1 MNCMWVS
8 KKNEQGSSLYLR
20 YNLYMRRTVKLSLK
34 KENLVTEFQLIKFHG
49 HRTRIG
55 STGYRIPADF
65 DFLCYSSKVDLVKV
79 D

>member
-1 MNCMWVS
+1 MNCVCFS

-34 KENLVTEFQLIKFHG
+34 KENLVTEFH
-49 HRTRIG
+49 HTRRIV
-55 STGYRIPADF
+55 STGYRIPAGF

-79 D
+79 DLVKVD

>member
-1 MNCMWVS
+1 MNYMWVS

-34 KENLVTEFQLIKFHG
+34 KENLVTEFH
-49 HRTRIG
+49 HTRRIG
-55 STGYRIPADF
+55 STGYRIPAGF